1 MALTKTILVF
11 QVELP
16 MLDDEPL
23 DVSYEEK
30 FVEDLTEE
38 FLQLGIKEGLTHK
51 VMNEIVANNQ
61 KNALASKFFMSRA
74 LRAKFPDLNDKV
86 IQFVAKINLWRKY
99 LMSRDPKNILLLSLI
114 LFTFFRKCLDK

>member
-74 LRAKFPDLNDKV
+74 LRAKFPDLDDKV

-114 LFTFFRKCLDK
+114 LFTFF